1 MSAYISVELQRLIRE
16 HFKDCCAYCQTSE
29 HLTVTN
35 FEFEH
40 IQPRSAGGETNFENL
55 CLSCP
60 SCNRYKSSRQTAI
73 DPLTREQVVLF
84 NPQKQLWNDHFK
96 WNQNQTE
103 IIGITTE
110 GRATIEALRMNRPQ
124 LIRVRA
130 MWVKMGEHPPEIDW
144 KLQWSEED

>member
-1 MSAYISVELQRLIRE
+1 MSVYISVELQRLIRG

-40 IQPRSAGGETNFENL
+40 IRPRSAEGETNFKNL

-73 DPLTREQVVLF
+73 DPLTQKQVVLF
-84 NPQKQLWNDHFK
+84 NPQSQLWNDHFK

-103 IIGITTE
+103 IIGITAE
-110 GRATIEALRMNRPQ
+110 GRATNRSPKNEPSSTYSSSCYVGCNG
-124 LIRVRA
+124 RTSTENR
-130 MWVKMGEHPPEIDW
+130 
-144 KLQWSEED
+144 